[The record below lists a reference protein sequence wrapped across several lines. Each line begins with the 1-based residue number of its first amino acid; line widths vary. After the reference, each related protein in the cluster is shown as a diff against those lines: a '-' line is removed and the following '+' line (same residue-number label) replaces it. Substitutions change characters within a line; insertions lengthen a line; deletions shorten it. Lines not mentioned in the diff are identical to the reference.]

1 MEADDIGCF
10 PDIPPAKVFR
20 PTQQEWSD
28 PSRYLSSISHLVQ
41 PDGIAK
47 IIPPS
52 NWRPSFK
59 LPPQLR
65 FPAKIQLLS
74 ELDGKSRSRRVFHE
88 QLDLLCRN
96 IGNDP
101 VDLERMF
108 RGSNLQ
114 VYDLWL
120 RVQADGGYEKLSS
133 NALFWEEQART
144 AGGGLSADELKVV
157 YLQYLLPFDQRF
169 SLQPQS
175 KSDSPCVSAGSDLKR
190 TPSASLPPPPSEIA
204 ASLHKFSKIAKQ
216 EARHSDYTSSDFLMD
231 VEDALRGTAL
241 LYVFHSSAVWC
252 FCHLTPPNR
261 YNSLCNPVSKFVLPP
276 SPHAPDSEYVAADD
290 HTLPSLLAPP
300 KPDYM
305 NSPEGTPQRC
315 ISHRGSNAQ
324 LISTINKRISVQPC
338 PRITLWCAATHAASA
353 FKREAAAS
361 SEGKPRSAMFVADSS
376 R

>member
-1 MEADDIGCF
+1 MPLPAFDWPATTPSPPPPHHLTMDPPDDSGCF
-10 PDIPPAKVFR
+10 PDLPPAKVFR

-88 QLDLLCRN
+88 QLDLLCRK

-108 RGSNLQ
+108 RGSSLG

-133 NALFWEEQART
+133 VASFWQEQARA
-144 AGGGLSADELKVV
+144 AGGGLAADELKLV
-157 YLQYLLPFDQRF
+157 YAQYLLPFDQRF
-169 SLQPQS
+169 SLQPAVS
-175 KSDSPCVSAGSDLKR
+175 SPSFCVSSGPDLKR
-190 TPSASLPPPPSEIA
+190 APIAKPPPPPSDIV

-216 EARHSDYTSSDFLMD
+216 EARHSDYTSSDFLAD
-231 VEDALRGTAL
+231 VVDALHGTAL
-241 LYVFHSSAVWC
+241 L
-252 FCHLTPPNR
+252 
-261 YNSLCNPVSKFVLPP
+261 
-276 SPHAPDSEYVAADD
+276 
-290 HTLPSLLAPP
+290 
-300 KPDYM
+300 
-305 NSPEGTPQRC
+305 
-315 ISHRGSNAQ
+315 
-324 LISTINKRISVQPC
+324 
-338 PRITLWCAATHAASA
+338 
-353 FKREAAAS
+353 
-361 SEGKPRSAMFVADSS
+361 
-376 R
+376 

>member
-88 QLDLLCRN
+88 QLDLLCRK
-96 IGNDP
+96 IGNDL

-108 RGSNLQ
+108 RGSSLE

-133 NALFWEEQART
+133 NALFWQEQART
-144 AGGGLSADELKVV
+144 AGGGLSADELKLV

-175 KSDSPCVSAGSDLKR
+175 KSNSSSCVSSASDPKR
-190 TPSASLPPPPSEIA
+190 APSASRPPPPSEMA

-216 EARHSDYTSSDFLMD
+216 EARHSDYTSRDFLVD
-231 VEDALRGTAL
+231 VEDALKGTAL
-241 LYVFHSSAVWC
+241 LYAFHSSAVWC
-252 FCHLTPPNR
+252 SCPLTPPNR
-261 YNSLCNPVSKFVLPP
+261 YNSLCNPVSKFILPP
-276 SPHAPDSEYVAADD
+276 SPHAPDSDYIAADD
-290 HTLPSLLAPP
+290 HTPPSLLAPP

-305 NSPEGTPQRC
+305 NSSEGTPQRC
-315 ISHRGSNAQ
+315 IVHCGSIAQ
-324 LISTINKRISVQPC
+324 LISTTNKRISMQSRL
-338 PRITLWCAATHAASA
+338 RITLWCAATHTSSA

-361 SEGKPRSAMFVADSS
+361 SEGKPRYATLIVAD
-376 R
+376 